1 MHHVVDDLI
10 LLKSIGKGNYGEV
23 FLTQKKGRSEYYATK
38 KMERSVCERPE
49 NMKRLF
55 HEIEI
60 LKVLNHPNI
69 VKFCGLKK
77 TVNHWYL
84 ITEYC
89 NGGSLLSNLKKYIA
103 TYKKPFPEELVQY
116 LMKQIVSALNYLHFN
131 KIIHRDLKLDNILVN
146 FPSDYDKKSLNLM
159 NSVIKIIDFGFATKL
174 NGPLT
179 FTALGTP
186 TNMDPKIL
194 EHINTGIPNAG
205 YNEKVDIW
213 SLGTLCYEMVVG
225 HMAFS
230 GSSMQE
236 LFLKVKKGTY
246 SLPATL
252 SKEVVSFINGMLQQ
266 DPNKRLTASQLL
278 SHEFLTKHPS
288 QFQPIDVRQIP
299 IGPGGVIRMKTISNT
314 TPTTQVNNINDDM
327 LQLWAIF
334 NQPGLYQGIPS
345 QMSNQVQTMVH
356 APSQQQ
362 YGYMNPHMNPPQQYK
377 IYSTP
382 VPTVNMGTYY

>member
-1 MHHVVDDLI
+1 MHHVVDDLV
-10 LLKSIGKGNYGEV
+10 LLQSIGKGNYGEV
-23 FLTQKKGRSEYYATK
+23 FLTQKKGRSEFYATK
-38 KMERSVCERPE
+38 KMERALCERPE
-49 NMKRLF
+49 HMKRLY

-77 TVNHWYL
+77 TTNHWYL
-84 ITEYC
+84 VTEYC
-89 NGGSLLSNLKKYIA
+89 NGGSLLSNLKKYMAI
-103 TYKKPFPEELVQY
+103 YKKPFPEELVQY

-146 FPSDYDKKSLNLM
+146 YSSDYDKNSLNLM

-179 FTALGTP
+179 YTALGTP

-194 EHINTGIPNAG
+194 EHIKTGVQNAG

-230 GSSMQE
+230 GSSMEE
-236 LFLKVKKGTY
+236 LFQKVKKGTY
-246 SLPATL
+246 SLPASL
-252 SKEVVSFINGMLQQ
+252 SKEIVSFINGMLQQ
-266 DPNKRLTASQLL
+266 DPNQRLTASQLL

-288 QFQPIDVRQIP
+288 QFQPIDVRKIP
-299 IGPGGVIRMKTISNT
+299 IGPGGLIKMKT
-314 TPTTQVNNINDDM
+314 TPNTQVNNVNSDM

-334 NQPGLYQGIPS
+334 NQPGLYQAIPN
-345 QMSNQVQTMVH
+345 QMSYQVQTMVH

-362 YGYMNPHMNPPQQYK
+362 HGYMNTPRQYN
-377 IYSTP
+377 IYSAP
-382 VPTVNMGTYY
+382 VPTVNMGNYY

>member
-116 LMKQIVSALNYLHFN
+116 LMKQIIS
-131 KIIHRDLKLDNILVN
+131 IL
-146 FPSDYDKKSLNLM
+146 
-159 NSVIKIIDFGFATKL
+159 IK
-174 NGPLT
+174 
-179 FTALGTP
+179 
-186 TNMDPKIL
+186 
-194 EHINTGIPNAG
+194 
-205 YNEKVDIW
+205 
-213 SLGTLCYEMVVG
+213 
-225 HMAFS
+225 
-230 GSSMQE
+230 
-236 LFLKVKKGTY
+236 
-246 SLPATL
+246 
-252 SKEVVSFINGMLQQ
+252 
-266 DPNKRLTASQLL
+266 
-278 SHEFLTKHPS
+278 
-288 QFQPIDVRQIP
+288 
-299 IGPGGVIRMKTISNT
+299 
-314 TPTTQVNNINDDM
+314 
-327 LQLWAIF
+327 
-334 NQPGLYQGIPS
+334 
-345 QMSNQVQTMVH
+345 
-356 APSQQQ
+356 
-362 YGYMNPHMNPPQQYK
+362 
-377 IYSTP
+377 
-382 VPTVNMGTYY
+382 

>member
-10 LLKSIGKGNYGEV
+10 LLKNIGKGNYGEV
-23 FLTQKKGRSEYYATK
+23 FLTQKKGRPEFYATK
-38 KMERSVCERPE
+38 KMERSLCERPE

-60 LKVLNHPNI
+60 LKVLNHTNI

-77 TVNHWYL
+77 TLNHWYL

-146 FPSDYDKKSLNLM
+146 FSSDYDKNSLNLM

-194 EHINTGIPNAG
+194 EHIKTGIQNAG

-236 LFLKVKKGTY
+236 LFLKVKQGTY

-266 DPNKRLTASQLL
+266 DPNQRLTASQLL

-288 QFQPIDVRQIP
+288 QFQPIDVRKIP
-299 IGPGGVIRMKTISNT
+299 IGPGGVIKMKTNAS
-314 TPTTQVNNINDDM
+314 TPTAQVNNVNDDM

-345 QMSNQVQTMVH
+345 QMSHQVPTMVH

-362 YGYMNPHMNPPQQYK
+362 YGYMNPPHQYK